1 MDLVRCI
8 DPADTAHPTAFGRI
22 VTWLDEEYTRF
33 YRTEYA
39 AVARTV
45 YLILH
50 DRQRAED
57 VAQEAFVRL
66 LEHWRKVSTYDR
78 PDAWVRRVAIR
89 IAVKGLKRER
99 VRASLERDVE
109 PPTPPAPIDV
119 DLMRAVGRLPAEQRA
134 AIVLFYFEDRPI
146 AEIVDVL
153 GCTES
158 AAKVWLHRARRR
170 LADLLGEEVHHD
182 AP

>member
-1 MDLVRCI
+1 MDLARCL
-8 DPADTAHPTAFGRI
+8 DPAETADPRTFG
-22 VTWLDEEYTRF
+22 VNVAELDEEYTWF
-33 YRTEYA
+33 YRAEYA

-66 LEHWRKVSTYDR
+66 LEHWRKISRYER

-89 IAVKGLKRER
+89 IAVKTLKRER
-99 VRASLERDVE
+99 MRSFLERAVD
-109 PPTPPAPIDV
+109 PPPPSAPADV
-119 DLMRAVGRLPAEQRA
+119 DLMRAVAQLPAQQRA
-134 AIVLFYFEDRPI
+134 AVVLFYFEDRPI

-153 GCTES
+153 HRSES
-158 AAKVWLHRARRR
+158 AAKVWLHRARGR
-170 LADLLGEEVHHD
+170 LADLLGEEVRDD